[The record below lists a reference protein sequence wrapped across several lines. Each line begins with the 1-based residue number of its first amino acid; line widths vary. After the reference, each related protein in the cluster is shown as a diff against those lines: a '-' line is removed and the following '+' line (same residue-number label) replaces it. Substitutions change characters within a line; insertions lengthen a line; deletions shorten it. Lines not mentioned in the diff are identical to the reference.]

1 MAADDVWTEI
11 MEICGSD
18 DQHEKKNKKTIGN
31 DLMNLL
37 SLFVTSV
44 PHFQAIHPVVV
55 EISLSRPSRQ
65 AMASQESRCRNVLI
79 PLAWS

>member
-11 MEICGSD
+11 MEFCGSD
-18 DQHEKKNKKTIGN
+18 DQLEKKKNIGN
-31 DLMNLL
+31 DLMNSL

-55 EISLSRPSRQ
+55 EIFLSRPSRR
-65 AMASQESRCRNVLI
+65 AMASQSHD
-79 PLAWS
+79 AATF